1 MRDTPSLTV
10 IEAEVTAPV
19 TVHPVDTPGRAADLT
34 VVHGVGR
41 LPVIEKDSRLLLGW
55 IGRR

>member
-1 MRDTPSLTV
+1 MTV